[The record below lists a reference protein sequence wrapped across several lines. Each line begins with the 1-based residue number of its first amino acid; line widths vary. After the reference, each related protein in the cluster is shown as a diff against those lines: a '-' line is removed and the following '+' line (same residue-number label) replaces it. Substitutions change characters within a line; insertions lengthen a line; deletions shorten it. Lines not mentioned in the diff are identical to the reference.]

1 MEDIHGAQGPNSGPR
16 VAVYLDAATSLTSS
30 AEGQFNIWLS
40 QCLVIEIT
48 PVSNVALCMPLN
60 CVSAWSKPPGELQ
73 PNFVLLWKYT
83 KIFHHVGVFPKF
95 FFYHTVPLEPSESM
109 H

>member
-1 MEDIHGAQGPNSGPR
+1 MEDIHGAQGPNSVPR

-60 CVSAWSKPPGELQ
+60 CVSACLEL
-73 PNFVLLWKYT
+73 T
-83 KIFHHVGVFPKF
+83 TGRAAA
-95 FFYHTVPLEPSESM
+95 
-109 H
+109 